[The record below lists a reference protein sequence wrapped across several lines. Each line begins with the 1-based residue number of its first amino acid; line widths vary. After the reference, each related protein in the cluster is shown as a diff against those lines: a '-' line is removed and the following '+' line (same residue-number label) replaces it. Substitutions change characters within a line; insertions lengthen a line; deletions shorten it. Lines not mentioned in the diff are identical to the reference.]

1 VLTRAWSSRIEFG
14 ELALAVGCAELRRCG
29 DAVAV
34 EVMLETISAEI
45 IYCRERAHLAREKAD
60 TATTA
65 EAKNDYLA
73 AEARWFALARSYVPH
88 DRLSKALAG
97 NEPKEAG
104 PVSRGA
110 RERTYALDPEVV
122 AVVSSTFHTA
132 FAELGLSDSDEVA
145 ALRVARRIIELAA
158 RGERDPERLKAVVL
172 AWVTK

>member
-1 VLTRAWSSRIEFG
+1 
-14 ELALAVGCAELRRCG
+14 LASFAPAVGCAELRRRG
-29 DAVAV
+29 DAITV

-45 IYCRERAHLAREKAD
+45 IYCRERARLARERAD

-73 AEARWFALARSYVPH
+73 AEARWLALARSH
-88 DRLSKALAG
+88 ELQDRLSKVLGG
-97 NEPKEAG
+97 NERTEAS

-122 AVVSSTFHTA
+122 AIVSSAFHTVL
-132 FAELGLSDSDEVA
+132 AELGLSDSDEVA
-145 ALRVARRIIELAA
+145 ALRIARRIIELAT
-158 RGERDPERLKAVVL
+158 RGERDPERLKTVVL